1 MTTLSEPPLPR
12 LIPESE
18 FFWTAGRDG
27 VMRVLRCADCGIF
40 AHPPTPQCRTCGS
53 TGMAPSEVSGRATL
67 WTWTV
72 SYQQLVPSLDVPYTV
87 AVVALDEQPDV
98 HLTTRLVEVPLEDLR
113 VGLPLQVHFEQ
124 HGEVFLPL
132 FTLAHR

>member
-1 MTTLSEPPLPR
+1 MLGYARAVTSLSAPPLPR

-27 VMRVLRCADCGIF
+27 VLKMLGCIDCGIIT
-40 AHPPTPQCRTCGS
+40 HPPTPQCRTCGS
-53 TGMAPSEVSGRATL
+53 TAMAPQEVSGKATL

-72 SYQQLVPSLDVPYTV
+72 SYQQLVPSL
-87 AVVALDEQPDV
+87 
-98 HLTTRLVEVPLEDLR
+98 EVPLADLR
-113 VGLPLQVHFEQ
+113 IGLPLQVHFEQ
-124 HGEVFLPL
+124 HDEVFLPL